1 MNIIDNRA
9 KFNLTAFS
17 ELKVGDCF
25 EYNDCVY
32 LKTDGFCEFRVCDI
46 GENVYCNAI
55 NLNNNCF
62 CFFFDSVVTRKIDA
76 TLSIEYSMEG

>member
-9 KFNLTAFS
+9 KFSIATFS

-25 EYNDCVY
+25 EYDDCVY
-32 LKTDGFCEFRVCDI
+32 LKINVFCEFRVCDI
-46 GENVYCNAI
+46 GDNTYYNAI

-62 CFFFDSVVTRKIDA
+62 YFFFDSVVTRKIDA
-76 TLSIEYSMEG
+76 TLSIEYSMEE